1 MDEQIAS
8 VVAALAAVSEVSGDR
23 SPEGL
28 APGELM
34 AVNEGLGRARRLL
47 DATYATVAAEINR
60 QSRPELGKD
69 SFAKK
74 QGYRTPATLISATT
88 GTSVGE
94 AVRIVAVGDATA
106 PRVSLTGEVR
116 PAKHQQ
122 VREALVAGRI
132 GMPAATAIIT
142 MLDRVALRTD
152 AASLA
157 NMEKQ
162 LADAAPGLTLEQL
175 QKLIQRAEAHLDPD
189 GVEPREAELRGDR
202 SLTIREERSGMVV
215 LTARFDPETA
225 APIKTAIEGMVAGML
240 HRRDARNTGG
250 LASGE
255 PADDASGDGAGDA
268 AAGAPVLEDAR
279 SVKQMQADALSALCG
294 HAVGCD
300 QVPTGVTTTIVV
312 RMSLED
318 LEKRAGWATI
328 DGINQPVSAATVRRM
343 VSDAQVI
350 PCVLGGDSEILDWG
364 RAKRL
369 FTPAQKLA
377 SAERDGGCGGCGLPP
392 GMTSVHHIDWWVR
405 DHGPTDLSNAMLLC
419 TSCHHRVHDDGW
431 DIRIE
436 GTGVNAKVW
445 FIPPPWLDP
454 ARTPR
459 LGGKARFDLA
469 A

>member
-8 VVAALAAVSEVSGDR
+8 VVAALNAVAGVAGGR
-23 SPEGL
+23 SVEAL

-47 DATYATVAAEINR
+47 DATYTSVAAEINR

-142 MLDRVALRTD
+142 MLDRVALRAD

-157 NMEKQ
+157 NMERQ
-162 LADAAPGLTLEQL
+162 WAEAAPGLTLEQL

-202 SLTIREERSGMVV
+202 SLTIREERSGMIV
-215 LTARFDPETA
+215 LTGRFDPETA

-240 HRRDARNTGG
+240 HRRDAGNTPGLAPGDADGG
-250 LASGE
+250 L
-255 PADDASGDGAGDA
+255 DAGGGDGAG
-268 AAGAPVLEDAR
+268 GTQVVEDVR
-279 SVKQMQADALSALCG
+279 SVKQMQADALSALCRHG
-294 HAVGCD
+294 VSCD

-419 TSCHHRVHDDGW
+419 TSCHHRIHDDGW

-436 GTGVNAKVW
+436 GTGVRAKVW

-454 ARTPR
+454 DRTPR